1 MLARYPELRKSKS
14 TMQSYIFTLNVLES
28 IANETSQLIRNSQ
41 EILKELLEA
50 AKVSEAQLQHFL
62 QKNIDQV
69 SLQSSPLAQAF
80 SWPDILYFVA
90 YKRVIYDLYWSRDW
104 KCPA

>member
-1 MLARYPELRKSKS
+1 
-14 TMQSYIFTLNVLES
+14 MQSYIFTLNVLES

-69 SLQSSPLAQAF
+69 SLQSS
-80 SWPDILYFVA
+80 
-90 YKRVIYDLYWSRDW
+90 R
-104 KCPA
+104 

>member
-1 MLARYPELRKSKS
+1 MMLARYPELRKSKS

-69 SLQSSPLAQAF
+69 SLQSSPQA
-80 SWPDILYFVA
+80 
-90 YKRVIYDLYWSRDW
+90 
-104 KCPA
+104 